1 MAEDVAA
8 AGVDAVVA
16 SLASELDVRTA
27 AVADP
32 DVKTWIRKRDE
43 MVRWDV
49 VVEVEDGIADE
60 QANWGRVGWP

>member
-16 SLASELDVRTA
+16 SLAFELDVRTA
-27 AVADP
+27 AAAEP
-32 DVKTWIRKRDE
+32 DVKTWIRQRDV
-43 MVRWDV
+43 MDRWDV
-49 VVEVEDGIADE
+49 VVVEDGIADE